1 MKKFLIVA
9 VIVLFILG
17 NLISCAPEPYVL
29 FDNFMND
36 LDIEG
41 RFSDYSAEIARGKST
56 DIILKGIDVL
66 IEDLNTMTIDNATAK
81 EITGMFITSSQ
92 ALKEAAEL
100 NIQNKNE
107 QSKGKLDYA
116 NELFNQAVK
125 KEYSFS
131 KKSL

>member
-1 MKKFLIVA
+1 MKKFLV
-9 VIVLFILG
+9 VVTIVLLILG
-17 NLISCAPEPYVL
+17 VLISCAPEPYVI

-56 DIILKGIDVL
+56 GIILKGIDVL
-66 IEDLNTMTIDNATAK
+66 IEDLNTMTLDNATAK
-81 EITGMFITSSQ
+81 EITGMFISSSL

-107 QSKGKLDYA
+107 QSTEKLNYA
-116 NELFNQAVK
+116 NDLFNQAVK

-131 KKSL
+131 KKS